1 MESTCKIRKFI
12 KFAITF
18 HKTKG
23 DICKTNVSDDC
34 KKVKQIKNTFR
45 EVLSITTN
53 IKQKN

>member
-45 EVLSITTN
+45 EVLSIT